1 MVTFTHAQP
10 GTGADAWQL
19 GDLPV
24 LDEVRERRLVVLA
37 AHPDDETLGAGGLI
51 AHLAALGAEIDVVVA
66 TSGEAS
72 HPDSTT
78 WTPARL
84 ASVRER
90 EVRAAVRVLAP
101 DARLHLLR
109 LPDGHLADHV
119 PQLVETLRA
128 LARPGCLLVAPWRCD
143 GHPDHEAAGRAAAQ
157 AAEGVRLLEY
167 PIWLWHWAPPDDV
180 RVPRA
185 DLRRRAVPAEALQ
198 RKAKAMRTHVSQ
210 VQPLSDRPGD
220 EVLLTTDVLAHFERP
235 FEVFVEPVDPESMTA
250 ADFDRFYTESG
261 EDPWGFTDRW
271 YELRKRA
278 LTVASLPREH
288 FARAFEPGCSIGVLT
303 EQLAPRCDDLL
314 ATDVSAAAIE
324 RARSRTS
331 RFAHVRVELGSV
343 PRQWPDGAFDL
354 VMLSEVGYYSGRVDL
369 DRLVTRATQSL
380 NPDGV
385 LLACHWRHPVEQY
398 PLTGDQV
405 HDRLRTEPD
414 LQLTAQHVEED
425 FVLEVYGRRPAS
437 SVARATGLLA

>member
-10 GTGADAWQL
+10 STAAAWQL
-19 GDLPV
+19 SDLPA
-24 LDEVRERRLVVLA
+24 LDEVGERRLVVLA

-51 AHLAALGAEIDVVVA
+51 AHLAVLGAKIDVVVA

-78 WTPARL
+78 WTPAQL

-90 EVRAAVRVLAP
+90 EVRAAVQALAP
-101 DARLHLLR
+101 EARLHLLR

-119 PQLVETLRA
+119 PQLADALRG
-128 LARPGCLLVAPWRCD
+128 LVRPGCLLVAPWRGD

-157 AAEGVRLLEY
+157 TAAGVRLLEY
-167 PIWLWHWAPPDDV
+167 PIWLWHWATPDDV

-185 DLRRRAVPAEALQ
+185 ELRRWDLPTDALQ
-198 RKAKAMRTHVSQ
+198 RKTIAMRTHVSQ
-210 VQPLSDRPGD
+210 VQPLSEAPGD
-220 EVLLTTDVLAHFERP
+220 EVLLTAEVLAHFERP
-235 FEVFVEPVDPESMTA
+235 FEVFVEPADPDSMTG
-250 ADFDRFYTESG
+250 ADFDRFYAESG

-278 LTVASLPREH
+278 LTMASLPRER
-288 FARAFEPGCSIGVLT
+288 FGRAFEPGCSIGMLT
-303 EQLAPRCDDLL
+303 ELLAPRCDDLL
-314 ATDVSAAAIE
+314 ATDVSAVAIQ

-331 RFAHVRVELGSV
+331 RFAHVRVELGAV
-343 PRQWPDGAFDL
+343 PGQWPAGAFDL
-354 VMLSEVGYYSGRVDL
+354 VVLSEVGYYNGHVDL
-369 DRLVTRATQSL
+369 ARLVTRATRSL
-380 NPDGV
+380 NPGGV

-405 HDRLRTEPD
+405 HERLRSEPGLD
-414 LQLTAQHVEED
+414 LLAQHIEED
-425 FVLEVYGRRPAS
+425 FALEVFGRRPAS
-437 SVARATGLLA
+437 SVARATGLLS